1 MIIRIVKTKRLIVDS
16 VSEIGKIICSRIKK
30 FQSLDKINE
39 FLSKKPLML
48 KLETTNICNAQCC
61 FCGYPKMQRRKQ
73 VMPLGLFEKVI
84 NDYAL
89 MGGGAITLTPCA
101 GELLT
106 DPYIIE
112 RFRILKRYKEIG
124 NISFTTNLIEHKR
137 LSELQW
143 MEILRDTYY
152 LQVSIGGL
160 DRNTYNR
167 MYGLNK
173 LDTVIEGVEKIISLK
188 KKSNTNTII
197 ALTFRTDREDYLELM
212 RNELYRFNKDKVYV
226 SNIASYGNWGG
237 ILNNKNTVN
246 GIKVIAQGPKNTSI
260 PCAVMVTAL
269 GILSSGAVTACSC
282 CDMNGSFFPLGDAA
296 ENNLSELY
304 TGNVRRNLLE
314 KMVNSKLR
322 VCLNC
327 SMYSRWDRLI
337 EQGFINLRNPED
349 ITLKFYQ
356 RFSGG

>member
-1 MIIRIVKTKRLIVDS
+1 MYNQLIRKLKRLNYRIIS
-16 VSEIGKIICSRIKK
+16 KIGKNSVRR
-30 FQSLDKINE
+30 LDTINE
-39 FLSKKPLML
+39 FLSERPLIL
-48 KLETTNICNAQCC
+48 KLETTNRCNALCN
-61 FCGYPKMQRRKQ
+61 FCGYTKMKRNKQ
-73 VMPLGLFEKVI
+73 IMPMALFEKVVR
-84 NDYAL
+84 DYAS
-89 MGGGAITLTPCA
+89 MGGGAIKLTPCA

-106 DPYIIE
+106 DPYLPD
-112 RFRILKRYKEIG
+112 RFEILRRYEEIG
-124 NISFTTNLIEHKR
+124 NISFTTNLIAHKK
-137 LSELQW
+137 LSDLQW
-143 MEILRDTYY
+143 MEILRDTYF
-152 LQVSIGGL
+152 LQVSLGGL
-160 DRNTYNR
+160 DRNTYIK
-167 MYGLNK
+167 MFGVDK
-173 LDTVIEGVEKIISLK
+173 VETVIHGIERIISLK
-188 KKSNTNTII
+188 KKSRAKTVISL
-197 ALTFRTDREDYLELM
+197 AFRTDRDDYLNLVQ
-212 RNELYRFNKDKVYV
+212 NELSRFMQNGIYI

-337 EQGFINLRNPED
+337 DQGFINLRNPED